1 MANTAWFHLQR
12 LLMSFVEGHVLLVSD
27 CPLSVA
33 GHLQTHSGYYF
44 NISALLRGATVP
56 AIEAEPF
63 RDDIFRA
70 FDNRSSGMKR
80 VEIGPAIRAHIIP
93 D

>member
-44 NISALLRGATVP
+44 DISALLRGATVP
-56 AIEAEPF
+56 AIETEPF
-63 RDDIFRA
+63 GDDIFRA
-70 FDNRSSGMKR
+70 FDNRRAGMKS
-80 VEIGPAIRAHIIP
+80 VEIGSAIETHIVP